1 MKDEV
6 LSMSKIM
13 KKEIIQ
19 NESIDKLNVTVLYCN
34 VSPKHRAPSSPMELK
49 WRSSSIN
56 VWTK

>member
-49 WRSSSIN
+49 
-56 VWTK
+56 